1 MGLKWQIRSRW
12 RAWVDRYSASEGD
25 FVLEAVVPAL
35 LALSLLGAAI
45 AGTFSLIVRALL
57 GVFGLGLV
65 LVGLHRRLS
74 RARRTR
80 ELTEHALRRA
90 ERAQSH
96 AERINQAGLAFAS
109 AERPGILRAGLAAA
123 VDLARGSAIEAS
135 IVTRNVDGELVVEA
149 TSLQRTLPYLPAIDL
164 EPLLG
169 TRRDEPASDAPQD
182 APQDTPLDVPF
193 DTPLDTPLDAP
204 LMRPRAELA
213 RALAMSHTQGT
224 VLLVPMWARG
234 SLVGL
239 LAVGFDGRLADD
251 EVEAIG
257 TLSALLCSALTREQL
272 HARLVHARSEAHFQ
286 SLVQNATDL
295 ILVVREDLLIT
306 YQSPSVERILGY
318 PSNSLVGKGI
328 TTLTDP
334 DQTSSL
340 VAALTQAADSECGGV
355 PALLRSDWLDA
366 SGQSRC
372 MELQITNRLD
382 EPAILGL
389 VLNVTDVTDRLEAS
403 EALERS
409 EATLR
414 QVHKLDALGRLA
426 GGIAHDFNNILG
438 VIMMTASSL
447 RNELMG
453 KEDDRETIEELEHAA
468 LRGAQLTRQLLT
480 FSRADTPAP
489 ELTDVGQV
497 VEGLHK
503 MLRRLIGERV
513 ELCHQPAASLPAVH
527 IDRGLLEQALMNLVV
542 NARDALP
549 DGEGTVTI
557 ETETRHLDTP
567 RTTAAGDEIPAG
579 SYVVLSVVDDGVG
592 MDPATLGRIFEPFFT
607 TKPVEKGT
615 GLGLSVV
622 YGIIK
627 QSEGHLEAISH
638 PGRGTT
644 LSIYL
649 PARREVSRGT
659 AAASIAAAPRGRGRL
674 LVVEDDRPLREA
686 MVRVLRR
693 HGYEVLSAAG
703 GSQAEHLFDE
713 WEHRFDLVLTDV
725 VMPGRN
731 GPELVG
737 RLRQR
742 RADLRVLYISGY
754 SDGMLVSLGRQETL
768 LRKPFRPEELAARVH
783 AILADKPDDEVR
795 QAL

>member
-1 MGLKWQIRSRW
+1 MIPT
-12 RAWVDRYSASEGD
+12 V
-25 FVLEAVVPAL
+25 
-35 LALSLLGAAI
+35 LALILLIAAI
-45 AGTFSLIVRALL
+45 AGTFSLIIRALL
-57 GVFGLGLV
+57 GVFALGLV
-65 LVGLHRRLS
+65 LASRHRKLRRSL
-74 RARRTR
+74 RAREQAER
-80 ELTEHALRRA
+80 ALRRA

-96 AERINQAGLAFAS
+96 AERINRAGLAFAS

-123 VDLARGSAIEAS
+123 VDLARGSAVEAS
-135 IVTRNVDGELVVEA
+135 IVTRNVDGNLVVEA
-149 TSLQRTLPYLPAIDL
+149 TSVQRTLPYLPTLDL

-169 TRRDEPASDAPQD
+169 TRRGDPTRDA
-182 APQDTPLDVPF
+182 
-193 DTPLDTPLDAP
+193 PLDAP
-204 LMRPRAELA
+204 PSAPWIRPRAELA
-213 RALAMSHTQGT
+213 RVLAMSRTQGN
-224 VLLVPMWARG
+224 VLLAPMWARG

-239 LAVGFDGRLADD
+239 LAVGFEGDLADD
-251 EVEAIG
+251 EIEAIG
-257 TLSALLCSALTREQL
+257 TLSALLCSALTRERL

-286 SLVQNATDL
+286 SLVHNATDL
-295 ILVVREDLLIT
+295 ILVVREDLSIA

-318 PSNSLVGKGI
+318 PANSLLGQSI
-328 TTLTDP
+328 TTLANV

-340 VAALTQAADSECGGV
+340 IATLTQAADGECGGV
-355 PALLRSDWLDA
+355 PVLLRSDWLDA
-366 SGQSRC
+366 SGQPRH
-372 MELQITNRLD
+372 MEIQITNRLD

-414 QVHKLDALGRLA
+414 QVHKLDAMGRLA

-438 VIMMTASSL
+438 VIMMMASSL
-447 RNELMG
+447 RSELAG
-453 KEDDRETIEELEHAA
+453 EADNRETVEELEHAA

-480 FSRADTPAP
+480 FSRADAP
-489 ELTDVGQV
+489 SPEITDVGKV

-513 ELCHQPAASLPAVH
+513 ELHHQPAASLPAVY

-557 ETETRHLDTP
+557 ETEARHLDAP
-567 RTTAAGDEIPAG
+567 RTTAAGEQIPAG
-579 SYVVLSVVDDGVG
+579 SYVVLSVIDDGVG
-592 MDPATLGRIFEPFFT
+592 MDAVTLGRIFEPFFT
-607 TKPVEKGT
+607 TKPVDKGT

-622 YGIIK
+622 YGIVK

-649 PARREVSRGT
+649 PARREISRGT
-659 AAASIAAAPRGRGRL
+659 LAAPIAAAPRGRGRL
-674 LVVEDDRPLREA
+674 LVVEDDRPLRQA

-703 GSQAEHLFDE
+703 GAQAERLFDE

-731 GPELVG
+731 GPQLVG

-783 AILADKPDDEVR
+783 AMLADKPAHEVR